1 MTLPVRSIQEH
12 GFMLLGMGEPVD
24 FEMELRLDAI
34 EWLAMRTGGGAE
46 YLTRDDIL
54 DYRFKGEKF
63 RLQPTQ
69 NGILKPKSF
78 SGALSIQTVYR
89 TAGTARPYEDAEGP
103 DGVLRYKW
111 RGEDYNA
118 WDNRGLRFA
127 MKQQLPVIWFV
138 GVGMGPAVFQIVAPV
153 FLLWEEPE
161 LHQFAVAPD
170 VANAVANRSSVAE
183 DAVRN
188 YVMAQ
193 TKRRLHQP
201 VFRSTVI
208 RAYESRCAVCN
219 LGHARLLDAAHIVPD
234 SHSLGEPSVNNGM
247 ALCKIHHAAFDAR
260 MLGISPD
267 LRVHIRQDLMTEVDG
282 PMLEYGIKEHNGKK
296 LMKVP
301 THRLERPSQDK
312 LQIAFEEFLSMG

>member
-1 MTLPVRSIQEH
+1 
-12 GFMLLGMGEPVD
+12 MGDIHNFEAKLRVD
-24 FEMELRLDAI
+24 AL
-34 EWLAMRTGGGAE
+34 EWLAARTGDGAE
-46 YLTRDDIL
+46 YLTREDVL
-54 DYRFKGEKF
+54 DYRFEGQNF

-69 NGILKPKSF
+69 NGIHKPKQF

-89 TAGTARPYEDAEGP
+89 APGATRPYDDAVGD

-111 RGEDYNA
+111 RGDDYNS
-118 WDNRGLRFA
+118 WDNRSLRVA
-127 MKQQLPVIWFV
+127 MERQLPVIWFV
-138 GVGMGPAVFQIVAPV
+138 GVGMRPAVFQVVAPV

-161 LHQFAVAPD
+161 QQQFAIAPD
-170 VANAVANRSSVAE
+170 VPSAVVNQDSVAE
-183 DAVRN
+183 EAVRT

-201 VFRSTVI
+201 VFRSTVL

-234 SHSLGEPSVNNGM
+234 AHEQGDPSVNNGL

-267 LRVHIRQDLMTEVDG
+267 LKVHIRQDLLTEVDG
-282 PMLEYGIKEHNGKK
+282 PMLEYGLKARHGQH

-301 THRLERPSQDK
+301 SHRLERPSADK
-312 LQIAFEEFLSMG
+312 LQISFNEFLAAG